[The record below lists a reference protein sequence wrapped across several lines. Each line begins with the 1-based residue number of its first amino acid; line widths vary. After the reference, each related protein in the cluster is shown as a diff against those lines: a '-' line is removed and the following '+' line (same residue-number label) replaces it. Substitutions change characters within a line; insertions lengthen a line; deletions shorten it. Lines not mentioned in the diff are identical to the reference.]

1 MATTNQIFIPR
12 SVAADRVDSLVK
24 TGVAE
29 AATLRNG
36 DIVVLGA
43 KTNGV
48 YALTPYATGATNI
61 GIVYNAD
68 VENIEG
74 YKFGGSDPRK
84 VVFPA
89 GTPVNVFIP
98 QAWDEVA
105 FTVVAGTAA
114 SATYLV
120 PTNGDTA
127 LTYSSDAP
135 TTGDGFV
142 VKITGTSFVSVGN
155 ERIPT
160 IEGKVEFA

>member
-12 SVAADRVDSLVK
+12 SIAADNVDSLVK
-24 TGVAE
+24 TGVA
-29 AATLRNG
+29 ASATLRNG

-68 VENIEG
+68 VENLDG
-74 YKFGGSDPRK
+74 YRVGGSDPRNIT
-84 VVFPA
+84 FPA

-105 FTVVAGTAA
+105 FTVVSGTAA
-114 SATYLV
+114 GATYLV

-127 LTYSSDAP
+127 LTYSDDTPSA
-135 TTGDGFV
+135 GDGFV
-142 VKITGTSFVSVGN
+142 VKITGTGFVSVGG
-155 ERIPT
+155 ERVAT
-160 IEGKVEFA
+160 VEGKVEFA

>member
-12 SVAADRVDSLVK
+12 TIAADRVDSLVK
-24 TGVAE
+24 TGVA
-29 AATLRNG
+29 ATTLRNG

-43 KTNGV
+43 KTDGV

-68 VENIEG
+68 VENLDG
-74 YKFGGSDPRK
+74 YRIGGSDPRK
-84 VVFPA
+84 IEFPA

-105 FTVVAGTAA
+105 YTVVAGTAA
-114 SATYLV
+114 GATYLI
-120 PTNGDTA
+120 PTNGATE
-127 LTYSSDAP
+127 LTYSDDAP

-142 VKITGTSFVSVGN
+142 IKITGTSFVSVGGD
-155 ERIPT
+155 RVPT
-160 IEGKVEFA
+160 VEGKVEFA

>member
-12 SVAADRVDSLVK
+12 SVAADNVDALVK
-24 TGVAE
+24 TGVAQV
-29 AATLRNG
+29 ALRNG

-43 KTNGV
+43 KTDGL
-48 YALTPYATGATNI
+48 YALTPFATGATQI

-84 VVFPA
+84 IVFPA

-98 QAWDEVA
+98 QDWDEMA
-105 FTVVAGTAA
+105 FTVVAGTAD

-127 LTYSSDAP
+127 LTYATEAP
-135 TTGDGFV
+135 DSGFAL
-142 VKITGTSFVSVGN
+142 KITGTSFVSVGG
-155 ERIPT
+155 ERVAT
-160 IEGKVEFA
+160 VEAVVDNQ

>member
-12 SVAADRVDSLVK
+12 SIAADNVDSLVK
-24 TGVAE
+24 TGVA
-29 AATLRNG
+29 ATTLRNG

-68 VENIEG
+68 VENLEG
-74 YKFGGSDPRK
+74 YRVGGSDPRK
-84 VVFPA
+84 IEFPA

-105 FTVVAGTAA
+105 YTVIAGTAA
-114 SATYLV
+114 GATYLI
-120 PTNGDTA
+120 PTNGATE
-127 LTYSSDAP
+127 LTYSDDAP

-142 VKITGTSFVSVGN
+142 IKITGTSFVSVGGD
-155 ERIPT
+155 RVPT
-160 IEGKVEFA
+160 VEGKVEFA